1 MGEESLPATRATSE
15 DVVERALTDRLL
27 RVNTPLRIGSLMLWP
42 IFWLVYG
49 GTAPWWMIVVPGL
62 IHAVAAGGFIALSD
76 IYQRAPNRH
85 SILGW
90 HIRYMIMAA
99 LTGVSYGGGGALLVN
114 LPDAEPRL
122 VVCATLAVAAEIAPG
137 RLYAPKAFLAFAAV
151 NILLLAAGLAVQGS
165 NVALAQSESEGTRN
179 TMQAVLDNM
188 GDGAALYAEDG
199 TLLFHNAAFRRLLD
213 LDEAMLDARP
223 NVRDLVRFQ
232 VGRGDFAVNPT
243 FEAAARE
250 STTNVIVAGD
260 GKP

>member
-1 MGEESLPATRATSE
+1 MRLEIARDLAAADLSTSLDKAHRDVAFAE
-15 DVVERALTDRLL
+15 DTMRTVLD
-27 RVNTPLRIGSLMLWP
+27 NM
-42 IFWLVYG
+42 
-49 GTAPWWMIVVPGL
+49 
-62 IHAVAAGGFIALSD
+62 SD
-76 IYQRAPNRH
+76 
-85 SILGW
+85 
-90 HIRYMIMAA
+90 
-99 LTGVSYGGGGALLVN
+99 GALLYEGDGRWLYQN
-114 LPDAEPRL
+114 KAMAELHDMPDALLEKLPTFANIIRYRAKRGDYGPIEALPGGLEGWIASRVARFTVPGQPAERRRTVTGRTVEVTYRPLPGGRVLTIHRDLTDIVEQERRL
-122 VVCATLAVAAEIAPG
+122 V
-137 RLYAPKAFLAFAAV
+137 
-151 NILLLAAGLAVQGS
+151 S
-165 NVALAQSESEGTRN
+165 AQSESEGTRN